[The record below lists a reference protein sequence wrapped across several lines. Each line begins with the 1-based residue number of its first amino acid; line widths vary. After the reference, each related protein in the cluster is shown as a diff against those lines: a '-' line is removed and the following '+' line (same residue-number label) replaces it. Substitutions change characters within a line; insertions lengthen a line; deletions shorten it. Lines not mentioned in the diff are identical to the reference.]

1 MCVCVSLW
9 GQVMRQLTAKA
20 PLFVEKTIWS
30 HNNAVEIRFK
40 MIKLNV
46 DFPIF
51 ASQHK
56 TWHFNALKGAKGGL
70 QYWLD
75 TKIRG
80 APIIRL
86 CAYVCVT
93 QISRSIAKKVKAENK
108 RFLHKTKV
116 GISSEYY
123 SILKGTL
130 NRALCFCL
138 VEYWINIYTYI
149 YIPDRQT

>member
-1 MCVCVSLW
+1 MRLW

-30 HNNAVEIRFK
+30 YNNAVKIRFK

-56 TWHFNALKGAKGGL
+56 TWHFNAGQGKQQL
-70 QYWLD
+70 YWLD
-75 TKIRG
+75 TKTTG
-80 APIIRL
+80 APIIRV
-86 CAYVCVT
+86 CTCVCVRVCVT

-108 RFLHKTKV
+108 RFIYFVHKTKL
-116 GISSEYY
+116 GIPSEYFI
-123 SILKGTL
+123 ILKGKIEL
-130 NRALCFCL
+130 
-138 VEYWINIYTYI
+138 
-149 YIPDRQT
+149 